1 MFPQSDCTGMRI
13 FGLEIRRA
21 PRRLPVS
28 QNPWNTTGALRWH
41 RDMTVSELLSNATA
55 NACVG
60 IISDAVASLPVG
72 VYRRKED
79 GGRVL
84 EVSAPLYRL
93 FKLRPNPA
101 QHTYTLLKQLMMH
114 LLLRGNG
121 FIFKEWNG
129 TELSG
134 LHALNPERMEIFRM
148 EGRNE
153 YAYRYRLDG
162 QVYEL
167 TRDSILH
174 VPAMVWDGAW
184 GLSPIEYANRAARL
198 GNDMDDYTS
207 HVFDGGIH
215 SKLKVTVPAAER
227 NFGEDD
233 AKKLKERLVQSYG
246 GIEKAG
252 DPLILTSGM
261 TAEALN
267 LPDNNGS
274 QLVENRTYSSKEVAK
289 IFRVPLSMLGETDAK
304 YNNNEQQA
312 RNFLQNTLN
321 PWLRLLEQHFCD
333 LLPVYDREDCYVE
346 FDRNAML
353 QADSSIRMDN
363 YVKQLNNGMLTMNDI
378 NRMENRP
385 LIDPAIGDVRFMP
398 VNLAP
403 LTPEYV
409 KSYMASQKK
418 LAQESDTGKKK
429 D

>member
-1 MFPQSDCTGMRI
+1 MNVYDFDKTI
-13 FGLEIRRA
+13 FHPDSSVSFFLYCLRHY
-21 PRRLPVS
+21 PRQVLKAAIPSLV
-28 QNPWNTTGALRWH
+28 Q
-41 RDMTVSELLSNATA
+41 
-55 NACVG
+55 
-60 IISDAVASLPVG
+60 AVNYVCSG
-72 VYRRKED
+72 
-79 GGRVL
+79 
-84 EVSAPLYRL
+84 
-93 FKLRPNPA
+93 
-101 QHTYTLLKQLMMH
+101 KQ
-114 LLLRGNG
+114 
-121 FIFKEWNG
+121 
-129 TELSG
+129 
-134 LHALNPERMEIFRM
+134 
-148 EGRNE
+148 
-153 YAYRYRLDG
+153 
-162 QVYEL
+162 
-167 TRDSILH
+167 
-174 VPAMVWDGAW
+174 
-184 GLSPIEYANRAARL
+184 
-198 GNDMDDYTS
+198 
-207 HVFDGGIH
+207 
-215 SKLKVTVPAAER
+215 
-227 NFGEDD
+227 D

-252 DPLILTSGM
+252 EPLILTSGM